1 MSASYFGARLKEL
14 REAAGFS
21 QKELAERAGLAQAS
35 VSNWEQN
42 LREPSWSNVV
52 ALAAA
57 LGVRTDAFLRAPA
70 PRPEVGRGRPPRP
83 VVAEPEPKR
92 PRGRPRKER

>member
-1 MSASYFGARLKEL
+1 MSASHFGARLKEL
-14 REAAGFS
+14 REAAGLS

-42 LREPSWSNVV
+42 LREPSWSNVA

-57 LGVRTDAFLRAPA
+57 LGVCTDAFLQEPA
-70 PRPEVGRGRPPRP
+70 PRPEVGRGRPTKPQ
-83 VVAEPEPKR
+83 AEPVPKR
-92 PRGRPRKER
+92 PRGRPRKET